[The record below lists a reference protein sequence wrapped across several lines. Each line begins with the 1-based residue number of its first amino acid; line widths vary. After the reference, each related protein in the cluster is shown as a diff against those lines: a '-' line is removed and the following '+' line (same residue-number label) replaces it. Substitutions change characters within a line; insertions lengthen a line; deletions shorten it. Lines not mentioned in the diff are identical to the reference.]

1 MPKGYIYAEFE
12 VTDAGQWETYVPL
25 ALTSLAKFGARFVV
39 GGDDSERL
47 EGDLGGR
54 RISILEFESPQ
65 KAREWYH
72 SPQYRA
78 ARATR
83 LSAANVT
90 ALLLSGPE
98 TSALLISPK

>member
-1 MPKGYIYAEFE
+1 
-12 VTDAGQWETYVPL
+12 V
-25 ALTSLAKFGARFVV
+25 
-39 GGDDSERL
+39 L

-54 RISILEFESPQ
+54 RISILEFESPE

-78 ARATR
+78 AKATR
-83 LSAANVT
+83 LPVANVT